1 MSHEPS
7 PARFHTLATGLILA
21 FLTLV
26 PAADRDRAED
36 TLVPVRGR
44 EVDGYLVRQDD
55 SEIIFRVGTRDK
67 VWEVD
72 EVEEIRSP
80 ALLYNELAQRLRRAP
95 LGDIDGAV
103 QIAKWA
109 EETGLEPEARYA
121 WWRVLAFDWNHE
133 EAHTALGSKSKS
145 DGWRVRIDRK
155 WLTREKFLE
164 RIVEWDTALEIATS
178 FHEIRASALL
188 EDSLAAVDATILTF
202 DMLYREFGT
211 LFDLPFPQKVME
223 VHLHGDT
230 DSYPPMNRRSAYFR
244 SSENRVVCDCSMWE
258 GLSTLAHE
266 LMHQLLSNAYQ
277 MVDDGRGSAPGWFD
291 EGLAEI
297 AAAMVEV
304 EANGLGGLLETE
316 RAQIWLRIHSQ
327 AEEPYELSRVLNF
340 DQAQFHA
347 VDGSELAYAQAFTLV
362 LFLLEADE
370 GTYVEGFR
378 AFVASTFEGKGSGTH
393 FQNAMD
399 MKLDDLEERWIG
411 YVQARAQGN
420 D

>member
-7 PARFHTLATGLILA
+7 PARFHALASGLVLA
-21 FLTLV
+21 LLTLL

-36 TLVPVRGR
+36 TLVPVKGR
-44 EVDGYLVRQDD
+44 EVEGYLIHQGDR
-55 SEIIFRVGTRDK
+55 EIIFRVGTRDRI
-67 VWEVD
+67 WEVED
-72 EVEEIRSP
+72 VEEVRSP

-95 LGDIDGAV
+95 LGDVEGAV

-109 EETGLEPEARYA
+109 QEVGLEAEARYA
-121 WWRVLAFDWNHE
+121 WWRVLAFNWDNE
-133 EAHTALGSKSKS
+133 EAHTALGSKSNS
-145 DGWRVRIDRK
+145 EGWRVRIDRK

-164 RIVEWDTALEIATS
+164 RIVDWDTPFEIDLS
-178 FHEIRASALL
+178 FHEIRASSLL
-188 EDSLAAVDATILTF
+188 EDSLAAVDATVLTF
-202 DMLYREFGT
+202 DMLYREFGG
-211 LFDLPFPQKVME
+211 LFELPFPQKVME

-230 DSYPPMNRRSAYFR
+230 ESFPPMNRRAAYFR
-244 SSENRVVCDCSMWE
+244 TAENRVVCDCSMWE

-277 MVDDGRGSAPGWFD
+277 MVDDGRGSPPGWFD

-297 AAAMVEV
+297 AAALVEV
-304 EANGLGGLLETE
+304 EAHGLSSLLETE
-316 RAQIWLRIHSQ
+316 RARIWLRIHAQ

-362 LFLLEADE
+362 LFLLQADE

-399 MKLDDLEERWIG
+399 MKLEDLEARWIG
-411 YVQARAQGN
+411 YVQARAQG
-420 D
+420 DD